1 MSLKLVPAVLL
12 LVVALALGFGQSL
25 KPADALVNGALVPS
39 ATQIE
44 SGATPITILVPL
56 DGGNEDV
63 TVTILGL
70 DGNANMTGLLLLQ
83 GCVPGCPAE
92 AGDSTDSDATPI
104 VVATDA
110 QTQLILRLGLTC
122 TVDDTV
128 TITAFTG
135 AAADAQSTF
144 IDCVAVEP
152 PPPALGGTGGQV
164 AATATPNQ
172 LPCEGGTSTID
183 AEVVDDFGV
192 VFAEATFRFATD
204 VGNLVQVDKDTAKL
218 TLGPNQTLATVTA
231 KIFDPDDPATE
242 PVDPRVLEATVV
254 VYLACNGNSA
264 TQTLVV
270 TASPNV
276 IECTGTTTL
285 TASVR
290 DINGHVVPGR
300 GYHFVTS
307 AGLLTVDPNNANNE
321 VAVATLKLKPG
332 DGDAT
337 VAVSSGLLLGTYE
350 ELDGSL
356 QGESVGN
363 EPNFVVDETN
373 MVTVKQNCLSTTTGQ
388 IKVNSSSTTVACG
401 ENVFVGLSV
410 IDENIQ
416 TVIDQTPMTLIAT
429 AGGFYGGVDTE
440 SGLQTL
446 LPAAQVPTSHG
457 EANTIYTAPTNF
469 SGEVKITAAS
479 GDAYGF
485 TKLNVTCVIGAVG
498 SGTGSAPCVDIGDGV
513 CITPPNTGRNS
524 ITPPST
530 GDAGL
535 K

>member
-1 MSLKLVPAVLL
+1 LSLKLVPAALL
-12 LVVALALGFGQSL
+12 LLLAVAIGVGQTL
-25 KPADALVNGALVPS
+25 KSADAEVSGDLVPS
-39 ATQIE
+39 ATSME
-44 SGATPITILVPL
+44 SGATPISILVPL
-56 DGGNEDV
+56 DAVNPTDDV

-83 GCVPGCPAE
+83 GCVPGCPAD
-92 AGDSTDSDATPI
+92 AGESTDSDATPI
-104 VVATDA
+104 VVETDN
-110 QTQLILRLGLTC
+110 QTQLVLRLGLTC

-128 TITAFTG
+128 TVTAFTG
-135 AAADAQSTF
+135 DASDAHSTF
-144 IDCVAVEP
+144 IDCIAVEE
-152 PPPALGGTGGQV
+152 PPAPEAVQGGQV
-164 AATATPNQ
+164 AATATPNL
-172 LPCEGGTSTID
+172 LPCEGGTSTIKAD
-183 AEVVDDFGV
+183 VVDHLGNV
-192 VFAEATFRFATD
+192 LVGAEFRFETTA
-204 VGNLVQVDKDTAKL
+204 GLLVQTGPDTAKL
-218 TLGPNQTLATVTA
+218 TLASNQTLATVTA
-231 KIFDPDDPATE
+231 KIFDPDPNAEAPKT
-242 PVDPRVLEATVV
+242 ATVV
-254 VYLACNGNSA
+254 IALVCNGDSS

-276 IECTGTTTL
+276 IECTGTTTI

-290 DINGHVVPGR
+290 DRNGHVVKGR
-300 GYHFVTS
+300 GYHFYTS
-307 AGLLTVDPNNANNE
+307 AGLLTVSPNNADTE
-321 VAVATLKLKPG
+321 EAVATLSLKPG

-350 ELDGSL
+350 ELDGQL
-356 QGESVGN
+356 QGQSVGN

-388 IKVNSSSTTVACG
+388 IKVNSSAATVGCG
-401 ENVFVGLSV
+401 ENVFIGLSV
-410 IDENIQ
+410 IDSKLQ
-416 TVIDQTPMTLIAT
+416 TVIDQTPLTLIAT
-429 AGGFYGGVDTE
+429 AGGFYGGVDT
-440 SGLQTL
+440 STGLQTL

-485 TKLNVTCVIGAVG
+485 TKINVTCVVAVAG
-498 SGTGSAPCVDIGDGV
+498 TGTGSAACIDIGDGV

-524 ITPPST
+524 ITPPNT